1 MTSGTHNA
9 RPRIAVI
16 TCAVLETEIAH
27 FTRGLSHIARVEVL
41 EQGLHNQPDKLRTKL
56 QTAID
61 QVEMETDADTIVLG
75 YGLCSRG
82 TEGVRTSRCRLV
94 IARAHDCITHL
105 LGDKDRYA
113 RYVAGRPGTYWYS
126 PGWNKHTDMPGK
138 ERREKLRRRYTDE
151 YGQDNAQFL
160 IDTEQN
166 WFRTYNNAAFVHL
179 GVGDI
184 ETEWQYTQQCAAWL
198 GWHCDHQC
206 GDPALLK
213 DLLTGPWDD
222 RRFLVLA
229 PGETLR
235 MTADDRVIEKEN
247 NCVAVHP
254 A

>member
-1 MTSGTHNA
+1 MSHGISNT
-9 RPRIAVI
+9 RPRTAVI

-27 FTRGLSHIARVEVL
+27 FARGLSHITRIEVL
-41 EQGLHNQPDKLRTKL
+41 EQGLHNQPDVLRAKL
-56 QTAID
+56 QKAID
-61 QVEMETDADTIVLG
+61 RVETETDADVIVLG

-82 TEGVRTSRCRLV
+82 TVGVQTSRCRLV

-126 PGWNKHTDMPGK
+126 PGWNKHAPMPGK
-138 ERREKLRRRYTDE
+138 ERHEKLHRQYTKE
-151 YGQDNAQFL
+151 YGEDNAQFL
-160 IDTEQN
+160 MDTEQH
-166 WFRTYNNAAFVHL
+166 WFKTYSNAAFVHL

-184 ETEWQYTQQCAAWL
+184 EKEWQYTQQCAAWL

-213 DLLTGPWDD
+213 DLLAGPWDNQ
-222 RRFLVLA
+222 RFVVLA
-229 PGETLR
+229 PGETFR

-247 NCVAVHP
+247 NRVAVNQT
-254 A
+254 

>member
-1 MTSGTHNA
+1 MSHGVSNTKQRT
-9 RPRIAVI
+9 AVI
-16 TCAVLETEIAH
+16 ACAVLETEIAH
-27 FTRGLSHIARVEVL
+27 FARGLSHISRIEVL
-41 EQGLHNQPDKLRTKL
+41 EQGLHNQPDVLRAKL
-56 QTAID
+56 QAAIGR
-61 QVEMETDADTIVLG
+61 VEAETDVEVIVLG

-126 PGWNKHTDMPGK
+126 PGWNKHTPMPGK
-138 ERREKLRRRYTDE
+138 ERHEKLHRKYTEE
-151 YGQDNAQFL
+151 YGEDNAQFL
-160 IDTEQN
+160 MDTEQH
-166 WFRTYNNAAFVHL
+166 WFKTYNNAAFVHL

-184 ETEWQYTQQCAAWL
+184 EKEWQYTQQCAAWL
-198 GWHCDHQC
+198 GWRCDHQC

-229 PGETLR
+229 PKETFR
-235 MTADDRVIEKEN
+235 MTADDRVIAKEN
-247 NCVAVHP
+247 NRVAVHQ